1 MYCESHQGAVAGV
14 GGFETEAA
22 VGVVLLGFLSRLQQK
37 TPTNK
42 QDFLG
47 GLWDWG
53 MGLGSFCQ

>member
-1 MYCESHQGAVAGV
+1 MV

-47 GLWDWG
+47 GLWDFLAWRVVF
-53 MGLGSFCQ
+53 LPVLILQKSNCTH